1 MKFELYSIKD
11 SLAEEFGPIFQ
22 CKNDAVACRM
32 FGQMFTAKEAVDLTL
47 YKLGKFDTEKGIQVC
62 HPKEVDSSAVVF
74 APDSPRFGE
83 RISPKEK
90 LDIVTEGIKDE
101 KSSIVE

>member
-1 MKFELYSIKD
+1 MKFDLYSVRD
-11 SLAEEFGPIFQ
+11 CVADEFGPIFQ

-32 FGQMFTAKEAVDLTL
+32 FGSMFTVSESKDLEL
-47 YKLGKFDTEKGIQVC
+47 YNVGSFDTEKGVKAGK
-62 HPKEVDSSAVVF
+62 PKEVDTTNVVF

-90 LDIVTEGIKDE
+90 LDIVTEGLNDE
-101 KSSIVE
+101 KSTLVK